1 MSGNQPL
8 VFSRVEEVCR
18 LLDVEP
24 LKRFKINWGFIESKI
39 EFVVPEDYKLICE
52 IFGAGSF
59 GWKETDT
66 HFLTLSSPLI
76 AIENSIPIA
85 VFPDNIYAV
94 SNSFKELLNEF
105 PENYP
110 KLQFYPETMGLI
122 NWGHDSNGNYYF
134 WNPKGLSDPQ
144 QWKIFIIKRDGR
156 FIDFNGN
163 LVACLIDILTNQL
176 VIASGFQLPGNTP
189 VYISALQATYV

>member
-1 MSGNQPL
+1 MTANPKSI
-8 VFSRVEEVCR
+8 CR
-18 LLDVEP
+18 LCSL
-24 LKRFKINWGFIESKI
+24 LKQDSKLAYPVDWNLL
-39 EFVVPEDYKLICE
+39 EAQVTFTLPEDYKLICE

-59 GWKETDT
+59 GWQETDT

-76 AIENSIPIA
+76 AIESSIPIA

-94 SNSFKELLNEF
+94 SNSFNELLNEF
-105 PENYP
+105 PDNYP
-110 KLQFYPETMGLI
+110 SLQFYPDMHGLI

-134 WNPKGLSDPQ
+134 WNPKDLTDPQ

-156 FIDFNGN
+156 CVDFDGN

-176 VIASGFQLPGNTP
+176 VIASGFQIAGNTP
-189 VYISALQATYV
+189 VYISALKDAYV